1 LRRRWLRALGAW
13 LVLAAILVSP
23 GATEPPAALLAAP
36 GGTPPPGA
44 DAQARAVPRL
54 AVERDRLRATQA
66 SRAAQRP
73 PPAGVTATVAP
84 GGAVR
89 AEKLGFGLADVSTG
103 PGSTLELAAR
113 AGAGWML
120 GWVSWQNIEPSR
132 GVFAWQSGGANDLD
146 NVADGGRAYGLKVL
160 VRVQSPP
167 AWATTDGSGHLA
179 RVDPAEVR
187 RSMEALA
194 RRGAGRVAAYQVF
207 NEPNLTYE
215 WGEEVDAAAAATYV
229 RLLRAAYQGLK
240 AGDPQALVVS
250 AGMANGATAP
260 SLNDL
265 DYLRAFYA
273 AGARGTFDALDT
285 HPYGGNTPPESTDC
299 GGTCFRRAEVQRQI
313 MVDAGDGAT
322 PMWATE
328 LGWLQESDYD
338 MGPYFEWHKV
348 SAQQQAD
355 YLVRAFQYAER
366 TWPWMGPMFVFNHD
380 HSTAMWCGGPC
391 YPPTTSVY
399 WFSVLNP
406 DRSARP
412 AYTALVAMPKVPG
425 PATRTAPARGSERGR

>member
-1 LRRRWLRALGAW
+1 
-13 LVLAAILVSP
+13 
-23 GATEPPAALLAAP
+23 
-36 GGTPPPGA
+36 
-44 DAQARAVPRL
+44 
-54 AVERDRLRATQA
+54 
-66 SRAAQRP
+66 
-73 PPAGVTATVAP
+73 
-84 GGAVR
+84 
-89 AEKLGFGLADVSTG
+89 
-103 PGSTLELAAR
+103 
-113 AGAGWML
+113 
-120 GWVSWQNIEPSR
+120 
-132 GVFAWQSGGANDLD
+132 
-146 NVADGGRAYGLKVL
+146 
-160 VRVQSPP
+160 
-167 AWATTDGSGHLA
+167 
-179 RVDPAEVR
+179 
-187 RSMEALA
+187 
-194 RRGAGRVAAYQVF
+194 VF

-215 WGEEVDAAAAATYV
+215 WGTDVDAGAAAGYA
-229 RLLRAAYQGLK
+229 RLLRAASEGLK

-273 AGARGTFDALDT
+273 AGARGTFDVLDT
-285 HPYGGNTPPESTDC
+285 HPYGGNTPPESTAC

-313 MVDAGDGAT
+313 MVEAGDSAT

-328 LGWLQESDYD
+328 LGWLQESAYD

-348 SAQQQAD
+348 TAQQQAD

-406 DRSARP
+406 DRSPRP
-412 AYTALVAMPKVPG
+412 AYTALAAMPKLPASTVRTVP
-425 PATRTAPARGSERGR
+425 PTATARPAPARTESPTASLTPNPAGSLAVSGGRPSTAGR